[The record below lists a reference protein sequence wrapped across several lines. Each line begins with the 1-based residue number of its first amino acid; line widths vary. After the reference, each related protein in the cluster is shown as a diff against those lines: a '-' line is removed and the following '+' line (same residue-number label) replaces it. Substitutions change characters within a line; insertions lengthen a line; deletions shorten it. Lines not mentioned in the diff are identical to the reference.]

1 MTQDTPKTIAII
13 GGGPAGL
20 MAAERLTGK
29 GMNVQVFEAMPTPGR
44 KLLMAGKSGLNI
56 THSEDLDNFISRY
69 GAAAS
74 WIKPQIEAFTP
85 FNIRRW
91 AEALGQETFTGS
103 SGRVF
108 PKRMK
113 ASPLLRAWLTRL
125 DDEGVTINT
134 NHKWLGWDAGG
145 ALKFE
150 TKDGEKLVTA
160 DATILALGG
169 GSYPRLGSNGAWQ
182 EILADK
188 GVTLSPLKA
197 ANVGFLV
204 NWSDSFKERFAGEPV
219 KAVRLSAGVHRI
231 KGEFVIS
238 QYGVEGSAI
247 YMLSATLRE
256 KLEAGD
262 SVTLTLDLAPDRK
275 EDKLIASLM
284 RPRGKNSISNHL
296 RKVAGIKGVKA
307 ALLREG
313 LDKATFEDMTALAG
327 GIKACPVTITGM
339 RPMEEAI
346 STAGGVKIDGLNRD
360 MMLTALEGVF
370 VAGEMVD
377 WEAPTGGYLLTACLA
392 QGAMV
397 GDSVATYLGYEELD
411 ADEEA
416 ERVEIA
422 LENALG

>member
-1 MTQDTPKTIAII
+1 
-13 GGGPAGL
+13 

-74 WIKPQIEAFTP
+74 WIKPHIEAFTP

-108 PKRMK
+108 PKVMK

-134 NHKWLGWDAGG
+134 NHTWMGWSDDG
-145 ALKFE
+145 ALKFD
-150 TKDGEKLVTA
+150 TKDGEKLVTP

-169 GSYPRLGSNGAWQ
+169 GSYPRLGSTGAWQ
-182 EILADK
+182 EILANK
-188 GVTLSPLKA
+188 GVALSPLKA
-197 ANVGFLV
+197 ANAGFLV
-204 NWSDSFKERFAGEPV
+204 DWSESFKERFAGEPV

-231 KGEFVIS
+231 KGEFVVS
-238 QYGVEGSAI
+238 GYGVEGSAI
-247 YMLSATLRE
+247 YMLSATLRNQ
-256 KLEAGD
+256 LEAGD
-262 SVTLTLDLAPDRK
+262 SVTLMLDLAPDRK
-275 EDKLIASLM
+275 EDKLIASLK

-313 LDKATFEDMTALAG
+313 LDKAAFENMTALAE

-339 RPMEEAI
+339 RPLEEAI

-397 GDSVATYLGYEELD
+397 GNAVATYLGYEELD

-422 LENALG
+422 LENALD